1 MRIESHSVDDTRTV
15 GRKMAAMLR
24 PGDVVLLG
32 GRLGA
37 GKTALVSGIADGLGI
52 DTPVTSPSFVLVR
65 TYEGFL
71 RLTHADAYR
80 LGGSAELEDLG
91 LEEIA
96 ADGVIVIEW
105 GDALEGSFGEDVLL
119 VRLEVQDD
127 GTRTINIEPR
137 GSWQGRAL
145 EDLS

>member
-1 MRIESHSVDDTRTV
+1 MRIESRSVDDTKTL
-15 GRKMAAMLR
+15 GRKLAALLR

-37 GKTALVSGIADGLGI
+37 GKTALVSGIADGLGV

-71 RLTHADAYR
+71 RLIHADAYR

-91 LEEIA
+91 LEEFA
-96 ADGVIVIEW
+96 ADGVTVIEW
-105 GDALEGSFGEDVLL
+105 GDALEGAFGEDVLL
-119 VRLEVQDD
+119 VRLEVDD
-127 GTRTINIEPR
+127 TGSRTITIEPR
-137 GSWQGRAL
+137 GSWLGRAL